1 MLVSCSC
8 DSDHLHED
16 DVRTVIKQP
25 QRRLVR
31 FACWF
36 LLARLRTEE
45 QEDGWEKKTDRCN
58 FMCTFREADA

>member
-8 DSDHLHED
+8 DSDHLDEEDEDEDED

-25 QRRLVR
+25 QRRFVR

-45 QEDGWEKKTDRCN
+45 QEDGWEKKKGS
-58 FMCTFREADA
+58 M